1 MKCSLNVEII
11 DVSKHGFTVGVRR
24 EMKAITRYL
33 RENGSPG
40 KMIETK
46 IFVVWGT
53 TTLGTYYQKC
63 GTDRRICIHVIL
75 KNDIPELKALV
86 GLDADY

>member
-1 MKCSLNVEII
+1 MNRGEPTSPTLDTFEKM
-11 DVSKHGFTVGVRR
+11 DP
-24 EMKAITRYL
+24 
-33 RENGSPG
+33 PG

-75 KNDIPELKALV
+75 KNDIPQN
-86 GLDADY
+86 